1 MLSTVNN
8 NSLNHVSLFF
18 VQFNRSV
25 NKLLLDGC
33 KVGGAGGIQVASML
47 QVNQN
52 ITHLGLANTDLNTDC
67 IIAMATIL
75 HGNKFLR

>member
-1 MLSTVNN
+1 MLSTIAFLH
-8 NSLNHVSLFF
+8 SLL
-18 VQFNRSV
+18 QFNRSV

-47 QVNQN
+47 QVNQS

-75 HGNKFLR
+75 HGNKFLK